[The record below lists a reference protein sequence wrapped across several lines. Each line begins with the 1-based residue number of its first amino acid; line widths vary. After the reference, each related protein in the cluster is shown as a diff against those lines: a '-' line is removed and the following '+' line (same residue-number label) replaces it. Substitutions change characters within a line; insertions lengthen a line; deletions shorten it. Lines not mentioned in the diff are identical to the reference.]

1 KTNAALGQ
9 KDMRGAA
16 GDVYKGSIAD
26 IATASRS
33 SQRLVC
39 FFGLHFGLSAPG
51 APFTTPPTV
60 PPTTVPTAPPTGPAA
75 LFPSRPLPRA
85 QAPRIPT
92 RINVAFMCILQ
103 ILKDLRQRSMRSTS
117 NPLCDWAKQPQLIAT
132 HGGI

>member
-1 KTNAALGQ
+1 MVCEKADICDAKTNAALGQ

-85 QAPRIPT
+85 QSTENSYKNKCRLHVYPPNIE
-92 RINVAFMCILQ
+92 
-103 ILKDLRQRSMRSTS
+103 RSS
-117 NPLCDWAKQPQLIAT
+117 AA
-132 HGGI
+132 